1 MSDLLPIKVS
11 STSTGIFCLLNPLM
25 AIQLYLLGCILILIL
40 LLAQMVVI
48 LAFGPYP
55 RRFLPLPTA
64 NEVMLSPFI
73 THENKIHVVSNK
85 TDVEAI

>member
-1 MSDLLPIKVS
+1 MSDLLPMKVA
-11 STSTGIFCLLNPLM
+11 STSTGILFLLNPLM
-25 AIQLYLLGCILILIL
+25 AIQLYPLCCILILIL

-48 LAFGPYP
+48 LALGPYP
-55 RRFLPLPTA
+55 RRFLPLSTA

-73 THENKIHVVSNK
+73 SHEKKIYVVSNK

>member
-1 MSDLLPIKVS
+1 MSDLLPIKAA

-25 AIQLYLLGCILILIL
+25 AIQLYPLGCILILIL

-55 RRFLPLPTA
+55 RIFLPLSTA

-73 THENKIHVVSNK
+73 IHEKKIHVVSNK
-85 TDVEAI
+85 TDVKAI

>member
-1 MSDLLPIKVS
+1 
-11 STSTGIFCLLNPLM
+11 
-25 AIQLYLLGCILILIL
+25 
-40 LLAQMVVI
+40 MVVI

-73 THENKIHVVSNK
+73 SHEKKIHVVSNK